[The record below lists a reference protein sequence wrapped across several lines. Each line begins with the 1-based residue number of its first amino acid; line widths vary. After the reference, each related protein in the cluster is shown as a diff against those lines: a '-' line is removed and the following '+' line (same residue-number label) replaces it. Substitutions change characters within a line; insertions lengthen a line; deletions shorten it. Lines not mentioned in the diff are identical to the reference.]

1 MGFKMKPSSFKSGTI
16 QGTSAYASAL
26 KRITLPEQ
34 EAAEEA
40 QRKADEEARQDRQ
53 SSKEEKGDDVQTELI
68 AGEDY
73 SYYGGQEGQTES
85 EREIDRQTRGEET
98 EVEEET
104 ETETDTEAGTDTKPK
119 KEEKA
124 YGGTRTWSEGMEAS
138 GGKLNEWAKKAK
150 TLDKN
155 SAEYAEVQNKI
166 NEALGSKVRHSVPE
180 VSAGTEEGES
190 FGTVGSESTESTD
203 AKKGR
208 EVTRDYDPETGT
220 STKTVTRG
228 GDTKREVV
236 RTGQE
241 TKNRGDDTV
250 TRTRYTKDG
259 GKVVTEKD
267 ALNRTRTRY
276 DKDGNIV
283 SGGETKERGLRGLA
297 DRAVKRFSKEGR
309 EAAQERRRQE
319 RVDKGPTIIQ
329 ARKQAAKQRKEAE
342 EQAAREAEEA
352 RRKEEG
358 VGPGEK
364 MEPIEPIEGQEDF
377 LQDHYAD
384 KEKMEGL
391 DDRELITKKQEAT
404 ADQDEKPEQ
413 EFGKDERDFSDELTE
428 ERGEGDIYMEQ
439 QEQARL
445 DAEEQA
451 ELEASD
457 EATDDEQLAEALA
470 EGDEIAEQAELE
482 ESDAAADEEALAE
495 QAGDVPGAAMENIRA
510 KFEETGTPPIY
521 DDWAEAWENMNPGM
535 KAPSREI
542 MQKMFPAPSLPAAE
556 AIAEGGSGRIE
567 PLKPTPI
574 STPESGELPKNP
586 EVSVESQ
593 VNQRKHFSNFRDL
606 ALELET
612 AKGRENWSKVR
623 KLERK
628 MMEAR
633 QKYIDAGGDPSQVDM
648 RNLT

>member
-1 MGFKMKPSSFKSGTI
+1 MGFKMKPSSFRSGTV
-16 QGTSAYASAL
+16 QGTSAYLKASAL
-26 KRITLPEQ
+26 KETEEERNRRTQSTKEDDPNYQ
-34 EAAEEA
+34 PPPPEEA
-40 QRKADEEARQDRQ
+40 GEE
-53 SSKEEKGDDVQTELI
+53 EGDYRTELI

-73 SYYGGQEGQTES
+73 SYYGNVGPDGELLGETES
-85 EREIDRQTRGEET
+85 EKEIDRQTRDAGKEEAEEET
-98 EVEEET
+98 TTETKTET
-104 ETETDTEAGTDTKPK
+104 ETETKPK

-138 GGKLNEWAKKAK
+138 GGQLNEWAKKAK

-180 VSAGTEEGES
+180 V
-190 FGTVGSESTESTD
+190 TD
-203 AKKGR
+203 APADTTSVESGPTTTTDSKKGR
-208 EVTRDYDPETGT
+208 EVTRDYDSDTGT
-220 STKTVTRG
+220 STKTVTKD
-228 GDTKREVV
+228 GDVKREVV
-236 RTGQE
+236 RTGQG

-276 DKDGNIV
+276 DADGNVV

-342 EQAAREAEEA
+342 EQASREAEEA
-352 RRKEEG
+352 RRIEEG
-358 VGPGEK
+358 VGPAEEMTSIDPPTNEVPEK
-364 MEPIEPIEGQEDF
+364 
-377 LQDHYAD
+377 
-384 KEKMEGL
+384 
-391 DDRELITKKQEAT
+391 ELITKTGETPREEET
-404 ADQDEKPEQ
+404 AEERLKRRP
-413 EFGKDERDFSDELTE
+413 EFGEDTRDFSDELTE

-439 QEQARL
+439 QE
-445 DAEEQA
+445 EQA
-451 ELEASD
+451 DL
-457 EATDDEQLAEALA
+457 EATDAAMDEEQLREATADAEQIEEEEALA
-470 EGDEIAEQAELE
+470 T
-482 ESDAAADEEALAE
+482 SDAAADEEALAD
-495 QAGDVPGAAMENIRA
+495 QADDVPGAAMENIRA

-521 DDWAEAWENMNPGM
+521 DDWADAWENMNPGQ
-535 KAPSREI
+535 KAPSRDI
-542 MQKMFPAPSLPAAE
+542 FQKMFPAQSLPAAE
-556 AIAEGGSGRIE
+556 AVAERPENVSGIK
-567 PLKPTPI
+567 PLEPTPI
-574 STPESGELPKNP
+574 SNPGAGNDLSATTAGDAPEEGL
-586 EVSVESQ
+586 SVKQRVKQRES
-593 VNQRKHFSNFRDL
+593 FSNFRDL

-612 AKGRENWSKVR
+612 AEGRGQSGKANKI
-623 KLERK
+623 KRK

-633 QKYIDAGGDPSQVDM
+633 QAYIDAGGDPSKVDM